1 MSGASD
7 GATLAKLGGPVPTS
21 LMRSV
26 YQTLA
31 VFRLTLRN
39 LILRKRTLFIVLVA
53 CVPVLAAVALRYWVP
68 AGTGRPSA
76 EELFQGL
83 FFSLY
88 VYFVIV
94 LTSIFFGASLF
105 ADERGERTITFL
117 LIRPIPREAIV
128 VGKFLMYVLA
138 SSVMLLASLAVTYS
152 IFSGMDGNA
161 AAFREAM
168 PLLKH
173 ARVVLLGVAA
183 YGAVF
188 TLFGAVFKH
197 PVIVGFVYCFV
208 WESILPY
215 LPVFL
220 KKATLMHYMLSLVP
234 GWKSEGEALEFFVE
248 PTPPESALWTLLG
261 ICVAFLILTA
271 ITLRTKEY
279 KFEKEL

>member
-1 MSGASD
+1 MSGASE

-68 AGTGRPSA
+68 AGAGRPSA

-83 FFSLY
+83 VFSLY
-88 VYFVIV
+88 VYFVII
-94 LTSIFFGASLF
+94 LTAIFFGASLF
-105 ADERGERTITFL
+105 ADERGDRTITFL

-161 AAFREAM
+161 AAFREAV
-168 PLLKH
+168 PFLKH

-188 TLFGAVFKH
+188 TFFGAVFKH

-234 GWKSEGEALEFFVE
+234 DWESEAEALTFFVE
-248 PTPPESALWTLLG
+248 PTPPERAVWTLLG